1 MHIFFSS
8 GFNKLFVSAILIFI
22 FIPVSSALPQDSTL
36 HVAGSH
42 EDLVRGERL
51 FHGLVYPGLDGMDCS
66 ACHSTFSQ
74 ASYDSINWNPD
85 ALEISLKYLKRT
97 EAELGRVLINPAG
110 EKMAAVHAN
119 FNFSEEEIA
128 LLKLYMDNF
137 TERGLS
143 QQKLVVTN
151 LLLFILASLLFLGAL
166 TDMLITR
173 RLKMQW
179 INMAVL
185 SVTTIYITWVLVI
198 NAILI
203 GRSPGYSPD
212 QPIKFSHAVHAGQNG
227 TDCIYC
233 HSYAPISKVSGIT
246 PANVCMNCHLL
257 VRNGKRSGMFEI
269 AKVISAYEN
278 REPIRWIQI
287 HNLPDHAYYNHSQH
301 VTAGGLD
308 CRECHGEVEKMDRI
322 VQISDLSMGWCVNCH
337 RERNVNFTGND
348 FYSRYALLADE
359 VRNGTIDSVNVEMIG
374 GNDCMRCHY

>member
-1 MHIFFSS
+1 MLIFLSS
-8 GFNKLFVSAILIFI
+8 GFNKQFVSIIIFILI
-22 FIPVSSALPQDSTL
+22 PVLSAARQDSTI
-36 HVAGSH
+36 HVTGSH

-51 FHGLVYPGLDGMDCS
+51 FHGLVYTGIDAMDCS
-66 ACHSTFSQ
+66 ACHSTSSQ
-74 ASYDSINWNPD
+74 ATYDSINWNPN
-85 ALEISLKYLKRT
+85 ALEISLKYLDKT
-97 EAELGRVLINPAG
+97 EADLSRVLLKPSG
-110 EKMAAVHAN
+110 VKMAEVHAN

-137 TERGLS
+137 PQKGLS
-143 QQKLVVTN
+143 EQKLVVTN
-151 LLLFILASLLFLGAL
+151 LLLFILASVLFLGAL
-166 TDMLITR
+166 TDMLITKK
-173 RLKMQW
+173 LEKQW

-185 SVTTIYITWVLVI
+185 SVTTIYITWVLVV

-227 TDCIYC
+227 TDCVYC

-246 PANVCMNCHLL
+246 PVNVCMNCHLL
-257 VRNGKRSGMFEI
+257 VRSGKRSGMFEI
-269 AKVISAYEN
+269 SKVITAFEN

-308 CRECHGEVEKMDRI
+308 CRECHGARENMHRV
-322 VQISDLSMGWCVNCH
+322 VQVSDLSMGWCVNCH

-348 FYSRYALLADE
+348 FYSRYDLLAEE
-359 VRNGTIDSVNVEMIG
+359 VRSGRIDSVNVDMLG